1 MRYGGF
7 CISIV
12 ASDWGQ
18 CVPWNGIISA
28 ECYCLATDPAQ
39 QLPSAQCLVLTPLAR
54 AGISLL
60 CFHGPQFGSS
70 IFVLWPAGPL
80 PYFQSRHAFGC
91 FHRDPSLQTKMT
103 IWHMK
108 ASDLPGIQIGFQM
121 FLRSMLSL
129 EEKNSPDN
137 VFVDNYLKGFTKLV
151 WCIKEIN

>member
-39 QLPSAQCLVLTPLAR
+39 QLPSAHPFGTCWHLTTLLSWASIWLQHFRPLTCRPVAIFSV
-54 AGISLL
+54 AA
-60 CFHGPQFGSS
+60 CFRMLSS
-70 IFVLWPAGPL
+70 GQW
-80 PYFQSRHAFGC
+80 
-91 FHRDPSLQTKMT
+91 DPSLQTKMT

-137 VFVDNYLKGFTKLV
+137 VFVDNYLKG
-151 WCIKEIN
+151 

>member
-1 MRYGGF
+1 MCSGGF

-39 QLPSAQCLVLTPLAR
+39 QLPSAHPFGTCWHLTTLLSWASIWLQHFRPLTCRPVAIFSV
-54 AGISLL
+54 AA
-60 CFHGPQFGSS
+60 CFRMLSS
-70 IFVLWPAGPL
+70 GQW
-80 PYFQSRHAFGC
+80 
-91 FHRDPSLQTKMT
+91 DPSLQTKMT

-137 VFVDNYLKGFTKLV
+137 VFVDNYLKG
-151 WCIKEIN
+151 

>member
-1 MRYGGF
+1 MCSGGF

-39 QLPSAQCLVLTPLAR
+39 QLPSAHPFGTCWHLTTLLSWASIWLQHFRPLTCRPVAIFSVAACFR
-54 AGISLL
+54 MLSL
-60 CFHGPQFGSS
+60 GQWDS
-70 IFVLWPAGPL
+70 
-80 PYFQSRHAFGC
+80 
-91 FHRDPSLQTKMT
+91 SLQTKMT

-137 VFVDNYLKGFTKLV
+137 VFVDNYL
-151 WCIKEIN
+151 

>member
-1 MRYGGF
+1 MCSGGF

-39 QLPSAQCLVLTPLAR
+39 QLPSAHPFGTCWHLTTLLSWASIWLQHFRPLTCRPVAIFSVAACFR
-54 AGISLL
+54 MLSL
-60 CFHGPQFGSS
+60 GQWDS
-70 IFVLWPAGPL
+70 
-80 PYFQSRHAFGC
+80 
-91 FHRDPSLQTKMT
+91 SLQTKMT

-137 VFVDNYLKGFTKLV
+137 VFVDNFLKG
-151 WCIKEIN
+151 

>member
-1 MRYGGF
+1 MCSGGF

-39 QLPSAQCLVLTPLAR
+39 QLPSAHPFGTCWHLTTLLSWASIWLQHFRPLTCRPVAIFSV
-54 AGISLL
+54 AA
-60 CFHGPQFGSS
+60 CFRMLSS
-70 IFVLWPAGPL
+70 GQW
-80 PYFQSRHAFGC
+80 
-91 FHRDPSLQTKMT
+91 DPSLQTKMT

-137 VFVDNYLKGFTKLV
+137 VFADNYLKG
-151 WCIKEIN
+151 

>member
-1 MRYGGF
+1 MCSGGF

-39 QLPSAQCLVLTPLAR
+39 QLPSAHPFGTCWHLTTLLSWASIWLQHFRPLTCRPVAIFSV
-54 AGISLL
+54 AA
-60 CFHGPQFGSS
+60 CFRMLSS
-70 IFVLWPAGPL
+70 GQW
-80 PYFQSRHAFGC
+80 
-91 FHRDPSLQTKMT
+91 DPSLQTKMT
-103 IWHMK
+103 IWYMK

-137 VFVDNYLKGFTKLV
+137 VFVDNYLKG
-151 WCIKEIN
+151 